1 LRNAIYGFRD
11 ELISGI
17 EDKLIEERKVKLL
30 HQKMFGLFQAVAVI
44 YIKSGKCKICSKEH
58 GLCLC
63 DQFKVLEWTK
73 GVIRHGSYQIVP
85 AVYQAPIEV
94 RHAGEPSV
102 VQFRGVL
109 AMIIVCH
116 IMVYREGDLCKT
128 QRPRRTSNRGSWQM

>member
-1 LRNAIYGFRD
+1 MRNAIYGFRD

-58 GLCLC
+58 GLGLC

-73 GVIRHGSYQIVP
+73 GVIRSYQIVP
-85 AVYQAPIEV
+85 AIYQAPIEV

-102 VQFRGVL
+102 VQFRDVL
-109 AMIIVCH
+109 PMITVCH
-116 IMVYREGDLCKT
+116 IMVYREGSL
-128 QRPRRTSNRGSWQM
+128 

>member
-1 LRNAIYGFRD
+1 MRNAIYGFRD

-44 YIKSGKCKICSKEH
+44 YIKNGKCKICSKEH

-73 GVIRHGSYQIVP
+73 GVIRSYQIVP

-109 AMIIVCH
+109 PMITVCH
-116 IMVYREGDLCKT
+116 IMVYREGSL
-128 QRPRRTSNRGSWQM
+128 